1 MNILLVLGVILTIA
15 FAMSA
20 AVWPLSS
27 TTILQPVYAPRGI
40 AIDGVAIAA
49 SGDNVYLTWPSNR
62 TGNWEVMFRASN
74 DGGNTFADRIN
85 LSNTTNSDSTL
96 LNAIITSGE
105 DNVHVSWNDN
115 KTGNVETYVRT
126 STDGGQTFGEAIM
139 INGTG
144 VGSQQFEPVIASI
157 SPDADILDDTL
168 EATKMAASGENV
180 YVVSWD
186 NKTGNWEVFMA
197 RSTDGGQTFEENTIN
212 LSNSPDTRSDDAH
225 IVAEEDN
232 VYVTW
237 WETANNGTRTPLF
250 VASNDNGETFN
261 PVLDVAANGT
271 ISSTE
276 EGG

>member
-1 MNILLVLGVILTIA
+1 MKILLTTVFAAIATVLI
-15 FAMSA
+15 
-20 AVWPLSS
+20 LSS
-27 TTILQPVYAPRGI
+27 VALSQPVYGPRGI

-105 DNVHVSWNDN
+105 DNVHVSWKDN

-144 VGSQQFEPVIASI
+144 AGSQQFEPVITSL

-180 YVVSWD
+180 YVLSWD
-186 NKTGNWEVFMA
+186 NKTGN
-197 RSTDGGQTFEENTIN
+197 
-212 LSNSPDTRSDDAH
+212 
-225 IVAEEDN
+225 
-232 VYVTW
+232 
-237 WETANNGTRTPLF
+237 
-250 VASNDNGETFN
+250 
-261 PVLDVAANGT
+261 
-271 ISSTE
+271 
-276 EGG
+276 